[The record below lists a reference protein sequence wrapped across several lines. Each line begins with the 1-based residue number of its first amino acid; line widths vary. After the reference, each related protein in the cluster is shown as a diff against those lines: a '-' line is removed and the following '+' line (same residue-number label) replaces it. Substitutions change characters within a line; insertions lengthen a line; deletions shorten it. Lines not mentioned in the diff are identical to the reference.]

1 MADLACDMRVNRKLV
16 YRPEIDDSAL
26 YGDRVDRD
34 ELYGKNV
41 VSAKVYGDGIRRD
54 VLYSPDEGQT
64 GDANEDPV

>member
-1 MADLACDMRVNRKLV
+1 MADVMCDMKVNRKLV
-16 YRPEIDDSAL
+16 YRSGIDDGAL
-26 YGDRVDRD
+26 YGDSVDRD

-41 VSAKVYGDGIRRD
+41 GSAKVYGAGIRRD